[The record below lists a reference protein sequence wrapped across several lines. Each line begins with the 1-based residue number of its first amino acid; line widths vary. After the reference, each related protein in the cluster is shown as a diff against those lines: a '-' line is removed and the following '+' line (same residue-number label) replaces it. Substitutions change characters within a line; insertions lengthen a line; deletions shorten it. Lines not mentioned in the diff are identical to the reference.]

1 MDCHTESKCFVFEN
15 AYSLGTKLNDFRAS
29 GELCDVILK
38 SENENFKAHKVV
50 LSAASDMFKVMFSGG
65 FKESSDNGIVVL
77 DFSFLSDKTILM
89 IVDFI
94 YLGTLPLQ
102 KVIKKIEPLMKPR
115 YFEFILYNLNFVSML
130 PKFCILSSNFIQ
142 IWIFCFACWSVSV

>member
-15 AYSLGTKLNDFRAS
+15 ACSLGTKLNDFRAS

-94 YLGTLPLQ
+94 YLGTLRRPKEAVENESYL
-102 KVIKKIEPLMKPR
+102 KK
-115 YFEFILYNLNFVSML
+115 LNHL
-130 PKFCILSSNFIQ
+130 
-142 IWIFCFACWSVSV
+142 